1 MSIKR
6 WTFVSLTALALA
18 SCGPV
23 LAKVTEKDVAQCQ
36 ALGNIAAI
44 SVEYNAKGVPRAAA
58 IAKAHELFE
67 GEELKQVLAAI
78 RAGYTAKGVPF
89 AAGKATFEK
98 CMENARLSTV

>member
-67 GEELKQVLAAI
+67 GEELKNVLAAI
-78 RAGYTAKGVPF
+78 RAGYAATVPF
-89 AAGKATFEK
+89 EAGKATFDT